1 MSEQKEPK
9 KISGSLKK
17 FFGVGDFGFTLMS
30 NIDTFYASYFFTN
43 IAKFSTGIVA
53 VMTTISAVVDAILS
67 MMYGAFM
74 NKGKAKKW
82 GRYRSWLILNTLAG
96 TVFICGTVYPY
107 RDGMAAGCFCHT
119 CEIIQPELH
128 GIFRILQVFL

>member
-67 MMYGAFM
+67 MMYGAFTVSYTHLVF
-74 NKGKAKKW
+74 KRHFGVAPSK
-82 GRYRSWLILNTLAG
+82 YRTEHAEEAG
-96 TVFICGTVYPY
+96 T
-107 RDGMAAGCFCHT
+107 
-119 CEIIQPELH
+119 
-128 GIFRILQVFL
+128 

>member
-43 IAKFSTGIVA
+43 LAKFSTGIVA

-67 MMYGAFM
+67 MMYGCIYESR
-74 NKGKAKKW
+74 AKLKS
-82 GRYRSWLILNTLAG
+82 GDV
-96 TVFICGTVYPY
+96 TVPG
-107 RDGMAAGCFCHT
+107 
-119 CEIIQPELH
+119 
-128 GIFRILQVFL
+128 

>member
-53 VMTTISAVVDAILS
+53 VYDHDFSS
-67 MMYGAFM
+67 
-74 NKGKAKKW
+74 
-82 GRYRSWLILNTLAG
+82 GRCNLIHD
-96 TVFICGTVYPY
+96 V
-107 RDGMAAGCFCHT
+107 R
-119 CEIIQPELH
+119 
-128 GIFRILQVFL
+128 RIYEQGQS

>member
-82 GRYRSWLILNTLAG
+82 GRESVSSFA
-96 TVFICGTVYPY
+96 
-107 RDGMAAGCFCHT
+107 
-119 CEIIQPELH
+119 
-128 GIFRILQVFL
+128 